1 MSLKVQWKLCWENQL
16 ERADHQELSE
26 FFENPMGPQE
36 RSTRNHLRVAAVGP
50 ARDRNAA
57 QLLTTRSG

>member
-1 MSLKVQWKLCWENQL
+1 MSLNCSGSYAGKISWNVQTTRSSQN
-16 ERADHQELSE
+16 